1 MAAYPDFRG
10 KGVDRALTEEF
21 ISRVRAIGAPTG
33 GLYTSSI
40 MSVAMALYKRMEF
53 VCMPD
58 RDFRPSHSIV
68 VKAFRLDL

>member
-1 MAAYPDFRG
+1 MCGR
-10 KGVDRALTEEF
+10 L
-21 ISRVRAIGAPTG
+21 VRRPG